1 MKKRALSWLLAV
13 VMLVSLAPQT
23 IPWAKAADPAS
34 TPASQAKNA
43 FGLTMEEKQAIT
55 YGDALKNNP
64 YGTTAWIPLFQD
76 HELVV
81 AGVHDDEFQTTYTG
95 GADGKGSQMSS
106 FRWGHGNYGI
116 GNARRLVNVAF
127 DPYGTGRDEYIA
139 TLAFD
144 DSADRLRLYVTNKD
158 RNVVSAI
165 DLCGDDAAFID
176 KLKFYQTRAM
186 LCIEAG
192 DFDGD
197 GKDTLMVYVPGNNT
211 DTDSVDSIKEYKL
224 ADSKLSYTNRKINL
238 GDVLD
243 GGREALKAMLYH
255 NGNGSNELRAHL
267 SVDMAVGDVDMDGV
281 EELAVT
287 VNVNDLPEKKYNG
300 KEGHEKSYLAV
311 YDYANGWDQSAQW
324 ELGSG
329 SGRARFAGVTIGYV
343 NAAPATGT
351 APSVVAVGYRDKNDN
366 NENCDLN
373 TGSYRVEGYTYSK
386 GGGWQHTNNNVS
398 LNANGFTNTG
408 TKGDDNQNPLAVAA
422 VSADGA
428 MTQEYLFVSGTMY
441 KLGSGSDQVGNTDY
455 PKNRGINGYIIN
467 NTGILDYA
475 VGNFDGNKQGREQ
488 VYYVEYHKQETFDKE
503 FLRIG
508 QLYKTASQTG
518 TGADG
523 EPIYTSAGDFSR
535 WTDGWTYYG
544 KKNCNVAIT
553 AADVNNDAVLAKIE
567 EISYGYNDPKIMAIL
582 EASPHF
588 SELNDGSIGNS
599 ATSLGQSKSES
610 TSTEK
615 HGSFGYDIM
624 AGFEYVAPIIESGGG
639 IEFNTSH
646 TFTFGNLTQ
655 TQQDVEITRSNDS
668 TKNMVVMYATPMTY
682 YKYRVKNPDGLPQA
696 ESTMYLS
703 VAGKPATNMVTVE
716 EYNQAAASYNM
727 DLIGEGV
734 LGTPGKPNTYR
745 GSLPNDSDKHSWS
758 YGGENDWVSYGASD
772 TSTTT
777 TQSITDSTGTGKSF
791 AYEYE
796 GSVEAYAIA
805 GGFKV
810 GSGWHWGAG
819 TSKETM
825 STEAVTKEGAVTGGG
840 NRDYDFNWKF
850 ATWTTH
856 LNGADVPILGYL
868 VQNVKAPPSPAQ
880 DLVLSDQTTTTMKL
894 SWEEGDR
901 PADYYKIWRKTQ
913 EGTGVNYAIVAQV
926 SAASENGSYE
936 YELTGLFPNQQYEYV
951 ITSGSYTTG
960 LESVYSEAVV
970 GRTLSA
976 DLSHPDISI
985 APKNLSGELGD
996 TVKLE
1001 IDVTATA
1008 YDHISLQWQERLMGG
1023 RWKNIEGATKNICK
1037 VEVTNKRIGAKYRC
1051 VVSAYTTATDKV
1063 PFYSE
1068 SVALR
1073 VGTPNAS
1080 IDMTI
1085 ENAKGGSGTPTEPY
1099 IGQSNYDKVTT
1110 NDQKVN
1116 VTTADTVE
1124 YEDNILLVFETQNNQ
1139 LVGITAPKADT
1150 DNIDADTT
1158 KYYALTKEDNTYIV
1172 GKKLTL
1178 SEVTTYK
1185 DGDTAVTLPANYYDP
1200 EQPPIEKLQTIKDQP
1215 EKGIET
1221 IKVDL
1226 RATGDA
1232 PTNYITYGFAYLDGE
1247 IYNTSTGDKITT
1259 DTDKYYQL
1267 YGHSKGTGEDN
1278 EDTFFV
1284 SQTVQVNDSSEA
1296 DPGKNGS
1303 SDTKVLYYIITLAKG
1318 TDGKVSITRKEIT
1331 STTTQTLSG
1340 EGFTD
1345 VTNPTFTAVQTT
1357 TEKTVTNETRTTQEG
1372 TGITLHI
1379 TTKRVDDKSKK
1390 LGNVPYT
1397 VTIVNTTT
1405 GAVSTLSGT
1414 TNTNGAAAQLWRA
1427 PVSGLYAIT
1436 TATASGSSAKS
1447 NTLYYLAGIREEVND
1462 NVQQET
1468 VYTLDAPISM
1478 TYGEIATLALYER
1491 NMAKNGDAFTT
1502 DKTPVS
1508 GVVYTARLVGET
1520 AERDITA
1527 SFKPDTAGSYII
1539 TAYQD
1544 TNKKKKLA
1552 STTISVERASLT
1564 LAPSWDNGK
1573 NGSYNAPT
1581 NISGIGVTDKRGLV
1595 ETDRKL
1601 LSAVKVACGLYKTGT
1616 GEDGSR
1622 NDNLSGRYDVTLWVD
1637 TTDTNA
1643 ATLLKKYNITMESGM
1658 LIRVQATGTVNYKTG
1673 ENGTLEATYG
1683 ASTNQKFNSGQAI
1696 PYGESLSFIAVPS
1709 DSGYKVS
1716 GWMINGQPL
1725 DTTNSRYK
1733 FTELSNGGVKLTI
1746 PAFAASDLASTTNA
1760 LAVEVTF
1767 SSAAHKISYTVKDNT
1782 GGKLKAESGGAEV
1795 TTGQT
1800 VADSA
1805 EVTFTATPDN
1815 GKAVAYWMVDNKTY
1829 NWPGTKN
1836 PYRENT
1842 LTLTG
1847 IMKDYDVSVAFE
1859 DAKSST
1865 VTANVETETGVS
1877 ETSLTLSAKRGGT
1890 TVDLTKENNAPIGS
1904 VIRFTLSGTGLGNNI
1919 TVKEWKV
1926 DGKIVTGSGGKDS
1939 FDLYVTEGSH
1949 TVTAVV
1955 AVAQHYTVTFANAMD
1970 GAITT
1975 ATVTAKSNGTDVVS
1989 GDRIA
1994 AYLPIE
2000 FTAAMNE
2007 NYYVTRWT
2015 GATQDKTNPN
2025 KATISSLSSN
2035 VTVSVQTAE
2044 KPKVR
2049 ITSSTSTHGSYSV
2062 VGTRSGQDVIFTNE
2076 NVGTEL
2082 NPHVDHESKVTI
2094 TATPKEGY
2102 YVKSI
2107 KIVADNVSTTL
2118 MEETSKETYQS
2129 GRVTEE
2135 ISSVTQDTVI
2145 DIEYAAKPTVTITNN
2160 DNVTITAEQ
2169 GGKPLSGKWVEKYS
2183 GAIKFT
2189 AEPTT
2194 GYEIDIWN
2202 VEGWEKDSTANDNTV
2217 YTQNGPITENVTINV
2232 QTKEIPKCKLTLS
2245 VKELGGT
2252 TNGGTISANITRKA
2266 LPDYNA
2272 EITTET
2278 GNFYRDSNIE
2288 IVPRSEGGYRVQ
2300 SYTWNVNGT
2309 TGSGETIP
2317 ENLLKNV
2324 QGDVQIEVCYVK
2336 LGSGI
2341 SFGPLKEGTG
2351 SENGYISAAT
2361 LTEGEGEKPSV
2372 MHKASGLQLTAGGIN
2387 FTAIPAAGYE
2397 VEGWYKTTG
2406 SEDTRID
2413 SMGDADD
2420 KREFTFTPESGDTTV
2435 YIHPKFRQVEYEI
2448 TTADGVTV
2456 SPSLTNGKARGGTAL
2471 TFTAPSKAGKNVTG
2485 WTINDAAVTTG
2496 MNGNTLTWTVEN
2508 GHLSD
2513 PAVTSY
2519 DVQPTY
2525 ENGEYTVSYSDP
2537 AAGGTLT
2544 ATVANNAS
2552 VAGNTQVTFT
2562 AVPDAHYE
2570 VDKWT
2575 VNNVD
2580 STETGNKLSLNI
2592 TDNTTVA
2599 VSFKLKTYSVTLH
2612 QTEGGTATASPDETT
2627 ATALETVTF
2636 TATPDTGWHFAGWK
2650 VVGSDPGST
2659 AANPLTLSITG
2670 NTTVEPVFTKQM
2682 VGITAALATGS
2693 KGTIAMTTGGAAVPA
2708 DGKVPY
2714 GTTVTVTVTPEN
2726 ASDMVDTWTVN
2737 GDVKSQMTADAD
2749 APLSYDVT
2757 VTGETDVVVKLI
2769 EKPKYTVTISA
2780 TGNGTANIGGVSSVT
2795 VGRGDSIT
2803 ATAAANNGS
2812 NYLKN
2817 WLVNNTETPKN
2828 GNTLTVGP
2836 IRQET
2841 AIVAVF
2847 DELVR
2852 QKVMFKNATDS
2863 TELPN
2868 STSTVAIKA
2877 DGNTITPGATANDA
2891 ALVVGNSKVI
2901 FTATVPHTEMVGEW
2915 TINGVKQDNLSNTLT
2930 IDDLRVDTK
2939 VTVKFVSY
2947 KGYNIPTDT
2956 EKYTIDNLLRI
2967 PNDTKPDTQIRAG
2980 GTVEFE
2986 VKAKDAGKSITKIT
3000 LNDCGNVTTT
3010 PQADGSIKVTV
3021 KNVKAHIKLTNV
3033 TVVSSIPLRI
3043 TTPSNGMITV
3053 KKGSTVLKNGDKVM
3067 EADELTITATPN
3079 SNYTLDQLTV
3089 NGATKQN
3096 DGTYKV
3102 KADATELKVEATF
3115 KASSSGGG
3123 GGGGGGGAVSTYTL
3137 TFDTNGGSAIDKITK
3152 DSGTTIDLAAYKPT
3166 RAGYTFA
3173 GWFSDKALTKAVTSV
3188 KLTANTT
3195 VYAKWT
3201 QNGGTAQNPFVDVKE
3216 GAYYYDAV
3224 LWAVEQKIT
3233 SGTSATT
3240 FSPDASCTRAQ
3251 MVTFLWRAAGSPK
3264 VENGKNPFA
3273 DVKADAYYYDAVL
3286 WAVEKGVTSGTS
3298 ATTFSPDATV
3308 TRGQTVTFL
3317 YRNAGSPEVS
3327 GTMPFTD
3334 VEADAYYAKAV
3345 QWAVQQ
3351 KITTGTSET
3360 TFSPMSDCTR
3370 GQIVTFLYRAK

>member
-1 MKKRALSWLLAV
+1 MKKRALSWLLALC
-13 VMLVSLAPQT
+13 MLVSLAPQT
-23 IPWAKAADPAS
+23 IPWAKAADPTS

-43 FGLTMEEKQAIT
+43 FGLTMEEKEAIT
-55 YGDALKNNP
+55 EEAKLKNNP

-106 FRWGHGNYGI
+106 FRWGHKNYDI

-144 DSADRLRLYVTNKD
+144 DDADRLRLYVTNKD

-243 GGREALKAMLYH
+243 GGKEALKAMLYH

-287 VNVNDLPEKKYNG
+287 VNVNDLPKTEYNG
-300 KEGHEKSYLAV
+300 KKGHEKSYLAV
-311 YDYANGWDQSAQW
+311 YDYADDWNQSAKW
-324 ELGSG
+324 GLGSG

-351 APSVVAVGYRDKNDN
+351 APSVVAVGYRDKNSN

-373 TGSYRVEGYTYSK
+373 TGSYRVEGYTYS
-386 GGGWQHTNNNVS
+386 GGSWRHTNNDVS
-398 LNANGFTNTG
+398 LDANGFTNTG

-441 KLGSGSDQVGNTDY
+441 KLGSGSGQVGNTDY

-488 VYYVEYHKQETFDKE
+488 VYYVEYHKQESFHKE

-508 QLYKTASQTG
+508 QLYKTGLT
-518 TGADG
+518 TTNADG
-523 EPIYTSAGDFSR
+523 EKIHTASDKFSR

-544 KKNCNVAIT
+544 KKNCNVALT
-553 AADVNNDAVLAKIE
+553 AADVNGDAVLAKIE

-745 GSLPNDSDKHSWS
+745 GSLPNDSDEHSWS

-1200 EQPPIEKLQTIKDQP
+1200 EQPPIEKLQTIKDQT

-1226 RATGDA
+1226 RATGEA
-1232 PTNYITYGFAYLDGE
+1232 PADYITPGFAYLDGE
-1247 IYNTSTGDKITT
+1247 IYSTSTGDKITT

-1267 YGHSKGTGEDN
+1267 YGHSMGTGEDN

-1318 TDGKVSITRKEIT
+1318 TDGKVTSITRKEIT
-1331 STTTQTLSG
+1331 STTKQTLSG

-1379 TTKRVDDKSKK
+1379 TTKRVDDKSKE

-1405 GAVSTLSGT
+1405 GAVSTLFGT

-1478 TYGEIATLALYER
+1478 TYGETATLNLYER
-1491 NMAKNGDAFTT
+1491 NMSKNGDDFTT
-1502 DKTPVS
+1502 NKTPVS
-1508 GVVYTARLVGET
+1508 GVAYTARLVGET
-1520 AERDITA
+1520 AERDITV

-1544 TNKKKKLA
+1544 TNKEKKLA

-1564 LAPSWDNGK
+1564 LAPSWDNGN

-1581 NISGIGVTDKRGLV
+1581 NISKIGVTDKKGLV
-1595 ETDRKL
+1595 ETDRTL

-1767 SSAAHKISYTVKDNT
+1767 SSAAHKISYTVKNNT
-1782 GGKLKAESGGAEV
+1782 GGTLKAESGGAEV

-1877 ETSLTLSAKRGGT
+1877 ETSLTLSAKRGET

-1926 DGKIVTGSGGKDS
+1926 DGEIVTGSGGKDS
-1939 FDLYVTEGSH
+1939 FDLYVTKDSH

-1970 GAITT
+1970 GETTT

-1989 GDRIA
+1989 GGRIA

-2000 FTAAMNE
+2000 FTAVVNE
-2007 NYYVTRWT
+2007 NYYVTGWT
-2015 GATQDKTNPN
+2015 GATQDTTNPN

-2035 VTVSVQTAE
+2035 ATVSVQTAK
-2044 KPKVR
+2044 KPVVKFTGDENKN
-2049 ITSSTSTHGSYSV
+2049 ITVTAKQGDKKLTSGDWVEMSSG
-2062 VGTRSGQDVIFTNE
+2062 DIIF
-2076 NVGTEL
+2076 
-2082 NPHVDHESKVTI
+2082 
-2094 TATPKEGY
+2094 TATPK
-2102 YVKSI
+2102 K
-2107 KIVADNVSTTL
+2107 
-2118 MEETSKETYQS
+2118 
-2129 GRVTEE
+2129 
-2135 ISSVTQDTVI
+2135 
-2145 DIEYAAKPTVTITNN
+2145 
-2160 DNVTITAEQ
+2160 
-2169 GGKPLSGKWVEKYS
+2169 
-2183 GAIKFT
+2183 
-2189 AEPTT
+2189 
-2194 GYEIDIWN
+2194 
-2202 VEGWEKDSTANDNTV
+2202 GWETAGWDGLTYSPDDNAANDNTT
-2217 YTQNGPITENVTINV
+2217 YTQSGPITGNVNIQVTA
-2232 QTKEIPKCKLTLS
+2232 KEIPEYNLNLS
-2245 VKELGGT
+2245 VQYLGDGTYGGT
-2252 TNGGTISANITRKA
+2252 VSANITRKQLEEYKDSITA
-2266 LPDYNA
+2266 TTSA
-2272 EITTET
+2272 EE
-2278 GNFYRDSNIE
+2278 NFYRDSD
-2288 IVPRSEGGYRVQ
+2288 IVITATPAEGYCVQ
-2300 SYTWNVNGT
+2300 DWTIDGVTKPTRAKTWTLPNCQ
-2309 TGSGETIP
+2309 
-2317 ENLLKNV
+2317 ENA
-2324 QGDVQIEVCYVK
+2324 EVKVRFVK
-2336 LGSGI
+2336 EVSGI
-2341 SFGPLKEGTG
+2341 TFGPVGE
-2351 SENGYISAAT
+2351 SREEGYISAAVSNDESI
-2361 LTEGEGEKPSV
+2361 LSSA
-2372 MHKASGLQLTAGGIN
+2372 ASGVNIAAGQPIS
-2387 FTAIPAAGYE
+2387 FTATAQPGYE
-2397 VEGWYKTTG
+2397 VEGWYVNDVRDNDAGKQRTYTYPNTT
-2406 SEDTRID
+2406 SESSI
-2413 SMGDADD
+2413 
-2420 KREFTFTPESGDTTV
+2420 
-2435 YIHPKFRQVEYEI
+2435 YIEPKFQQVEYNI
-2448 TTADGVTV
+2448 TTGDNVTV
-2456 SPSLTNGKARGGTAL
+2456 NDQTSTTARGGTSL
-2471 TFTAPSKAGKNVTG
+2471 TFKATPPTGQQLTG
-2485 WTINDAAVTTG
+2485 WRVNGKAVPG
-2496 MNGNTLTWTVEN
+2496 SGNTLTWMVQNGYTTKPNVTAYHVEAQFSAGEYSVTYN
-2508 GHLSD
+2508 G
-2513 PAVTSY
+2513 
-2519 DVQPTY
+2519 QPT
-2525 ENGEYTVSYSDP
+2525 
-2537 AAGGTLT
+2537 GGTLT
-2544 ATVANNAS
+2544 AS
-2552 VAGNTQVTFT
+2552 VGSGKQVSGGTNVTFWAT
-2562 AVPDAHYE
+2562 PNEGYE
-2570 VDKWT
+2570 IDKWT
-2575 VNNVD
+2575 VNGQSVSAAGTYTLNVTED
-2580 STETGNKLSLNI
+2580 S
-2592 TDNTTVA
+2592 TVA
-2599 VSFKLKTYSVTLH
+2599 VSFKKMMKVTASVNNGQPGKITITAGGKTVTDGWVSSGTDVTFKVTPDHADDMVQVWKVGETPVAEMSDTADAPL
-2612 QTEGGTATASPDETT
+2612 TWTVKNVTADTNVTATLVERPTYTIIVTYEGNGAVAAEPTSVKRGGSTT
-2627 ATALETVTF
+2627 ITAI
-2636 TATPDTGWHFAGWK
+2636 PKDTNYYLKKW
-2650 VVGSDPGST
+2650 VVDGSDQT
-2659 AANPLTLSITG
+2659 ASGKTLTLSEIRKD
-2670 NTTVEPVFTKQM
+2670 TTVKAVFDEAISYNVTLDVQ
-2682 VGITAALATGS
+2682 GATA
-2693 KGTIAMTTGGAAVPA
+2693 
-2708 DGKVPY
+2708 
-2714 GTTVTVTVTPEN
+2714 GTTVTAKANGSAINPQKDSPANVVGGSELVFT
-2726 ASDMVDTWTVN
+2726 AS
-2737 GDVKSQMTADAD
+2737 
-2749 APLSYDVT
+2749 P
-2757 VTGETDVVVKLI
+2757 
-2769 EKPKYTVTISA
+2769 A
-2780 TGNGTANIGGVSSVT
+2780 TGS
-2795 VGRGDSIT
+2795 
-2803 ATAAANNGS
+2803 NGS
-2812 NYLKN
+2812 NTQMVAQWTVK
-2817 WLVNNTETPKN
+2817 VNGTERP
-2828 GNTLTVGP
+2828 
-2836 IRQET
+2836 
-2841 AIVAVF
+2841 
-2847 DELVR
+2847 EL
-2852 QKVMFKNATDS
+2852 S
-2863 TELPN
+2863 T
-2868 STSTVAIKA
+2868 I
-2877 DGNTITPGATANDA
+2877 AN
-2891 ALVVGNSKVI
+2891 V
-2901 FTATVPHTEMVGEW
+2901 
-2915 TINGVKQDNLSNTLT
+2915 LT
-2930 IDDLRVDTK
+2930 IPSLEGKTE
-2939 VTVKFVSY
+2939 VSVEFTDY
-2947 KGYNIPTDT
+2947 QGFNIPTASADQ
-2956 EKYTIDNLLRI
+2956 KYEIKNVTRI
-2967 PNDTKPDTQIRAG
+2967 PDDTQPETQIRAG
-2980 GTVEFE
+2980 GTVEFV
-2986 VKAKDAGKSITKIT
+2986 VKPAKEGAIVTDVVLSNPNCGKVTKT
-3000 LNDCGNVTTT
+3000 K
-3010 PQADGSIKVTV
+3010 QQDGSMKIKVE
-3021 KNVKAHIKLTNV
+3021 NVNAHV
-3033 TVVSSIPLRI
+3033 TIQSVAVEDGIPLTI
-3043 TTPSNGMITV
+3043 TPPSNGTIIV
-3053 KKGSTVLKNGDKVM
+3053 KNGDTELKSGANVQKG
-3067 EADELTITATPN
+3067 ATLTITATPN

-3089 NGATKQN
+3089 NGATKQEN
-3096 DGTYKV
+3096 GTYKV
-3102 KADATELKVEATF
+3102 KTDATELTVAATF

-3201 QNGGTAQNPFVDVKE
+3201 QSGTAQNPFVDVKE

-3264 VENGKNPFA
+3264 VENGKNPFT

>member
-13 VMLVSLAPQT
+13 VMVVSLAPQT
-23 IPWAKAADPAS
+23 IPWAKAADPTS

-43 FGLTMEEKQAIT
+43 FGLTMEEKEAIT
-55 YGDALKNNP
+55 EGAKLKNNP

-106 FRWGHGNYGI
+106 FRWGHGKYKI

-144 DSADRLRLYVTNKD
+144 DDADRLSLYVTNKD

-165 DLCGDDAAFID
+165 DLCNDDAAFIN

-197 GKDTLMVYVPGNNT
+197 GKDTLMVYTPGSASK
-211 DTDSVDSIKEYKL
+211 DDRIKEYSFNGSL
-224 ADSKLSYTNRKINL
+224 NYQREINL
-238 GDVLD
+238 GGFMAEGVHRAILEKHQGDNND
-243 GGREALKAMLYH
+243 
-255 NGNGSNELRAHL
+255 ELRAHL

-281 EELAVT
+281 EELAIT
-287 VNVNDLPEKKYNG
+287 VNVNDLPKKEY
-300 KEGHEKSYLAV
+300 KDKKGHEKSYLAV
-311 YDYANGWDQSAQW
+311 YDYADGWKQSEKW

-329 SGRARFAGVTIGYV
+329 KDRARFAGVTIGYV

-441 KLGSGSDQVGNTDY
+441 KLGSGSGQVGNTDY

-508 QLYKTASQTG
+508 QLYKEDVVSEDVVSGETHTAS
-518 TGADG
+518 
-523 EPIYTSAGDFSR
+523 ENFKR

-553 AADVNNDAVLAKIE
+553 VADVNNDAVLAKIE

-588 SELNDGSIGNS
+588 SELNDGDIGNS
-599 ATSLGQSKSES
+599 ETSFGRSKSES
-610 TSTEK
+610 INAETS
-615 HGSFGYDIM
+615 GSFGFDVM
-624 AGFEYVAPIIESGGG
+624 AGFEYVAPVVETGGG

-646 TFTFGNLTQ
+646 TFTFGNLTEK
-655 TQQDVEITRSNDS
+655 TKTVEVQYSNDTNES
-668 TKNMVVMYATPMTY
+668 QVVMYATPMTY
-682 YKYRVKNPDGLPQA
+682 YKYRVKNPDDGSAQA
-696 ESTMYLS
+696 ESTMYLA
-703 VAGKPATNMVTVE
+703 VAGQPATNMVTVE

-734 LGTPGKPNTYR
+734 LGSPGKPNTYR
-745 GSLPNDSDKHSWS
+745 SNLPNAKNTSWQ
-758 YGGENDWVSYGASD
+758 YPGD
-772 TSTTT
+772 TSWGNYSGSATT
-777 TQSITDSTGTGKSF
+777 TQSITKENGEGKSF
-791 AYEYE
+791 SYEYE
-796 GSVEAYAIA
+796 GSVQAYGIV
-805 GGFKV
+805 GGFKAGGGV
-810 GSGWHWGAG
+810 HWGAS
-819 TSKETM
+819 TSTETM
-825 STEAVTKEGAVTGGG
+825 TTKGITKAGTVTGGG
-840 NRDYDFNWKF
+840 NKNYDFNWKF

-868 VQNVKAPPSPAQ
+868 VKKVKAPPSPAQ
-880 DLVLSDQTTTTMKL
+880 DLVLSDQSTTTMKL

-913 EGTGVNYAIVAQV
+913 EGTGVNYTIVAQI

-960 LESVYSEAVV
+960 LESVYSESVI
-970 GRTLSA
+970 GRTLSGE
-976 DLSHPDISI
+976 LTHPEITVTPA
-985 APKNLSGELGD
+985 APSGELGD
-996 TVKLE
+996 TVTLS
-1001 IDVTATA
+1001 VSTVLHSYRQQT
-1008 YDHISLQWQERLMGG
+1008 LQWQERLAGD
-1023 RWKNIEGATKNICK
+1023 RWRNIDGATGKNCTIA
-1037 VEVTNKRIGAKYRC
+1037 VTNDRIGAKYRC
-1051 VVSAYTTATDKV
+1051 VVMAQTTAADRV
-1063 PFYSE
+1063 PFYSDAV
-1068 SVALR
+1068 SLR
-1073 VGTPNAS
+1073 VGTPNT
-1080 IDMTI
+1080 TI
-1085 ENAKGGSGTPTEPY
+1085 RMGISGATGGNGAESTPY
-1099 IGQSNYDKVTT
+1099 IGQSDYDAVTRTVTKVDVT
-1110 NDQKVN
+1110 NP
-1116 VTTADTVE
+1116 VTVQNGGDT
-1124 YEDNILLVFETQNNQ
+1124 LVVYQAAKGRY
-1139 LVGITAPKADT
+1139 VGIKDAGSDTAE
-1150 DNIDADTT
+1150 
-1158 KYYALTKEDNTYIV
+1158 YYALTKDGDTYTV
-1172 GKKLTL
+1172 GAKLTL
-1178 SEVTTYK
+1178 SEETSYK
-1185 DGDTAVTLPANYYDP
+1185 YDDDTAVTLPTERYDP
-1200 EQPPIEKLQTIKDQP
+1200 EKPADSDLLSIIGQP
-1215 EKGIET
+1215 EKGIKT

-1226 RATGDA
+1226 SATGDA
-1232 PTNYITYGFAYLDGE
+1232 PANYITSGFAYLDGE
-1247 IYNTSTGDKITT
+1247 IYNATTGDKITT

-1267 YGHSKGTGEDN
+1267 YGHSMGAS

-1284 SQTVQVNDSSEA
+1284 SQTVKVAAGDTTNDSVSY
-1296 DPGKNGS
+1296 
-1303 SDTKVLYYIITLAKG
+1303 DTVVHYYLITLAKG
-1318 TDGKVSITRKEIT
+1318 ADDKVTGIDRKEIT
-1331 STTTQTLSG
+1331 PTTTQTLAG
-1340 EGFTD
+1340 EGFATVND
-1345 VTNPTFTAVQTT
+1345 PTFTAVQTAT
-1357 TEKTVTNETRTTQEG
+1357 KENVTIEDRVPTSG
-1372 TGITLHI
+1372 TGIQLNI
-1379 TTKRVDDKSKK
+1379 TTIREDTSAK

-1414 TNTNGAAAQLWRA
+1414 TNAKGEASHTWRA

-1436 TATASGSSAKS
+1436 TATASGVAAKS
-1447 NTLYYLAGIREEVND
+1447 DTLYYLAGIREVVD
-1462 NVQQET
+1462 DDPAPTET
-1468 VYTLDAPISM
+1468 VYTLSAPVTM
-1478 TYGEIATLALYER
+1478 TYGETANISLYQQQ
-1491 NMAKNGDAFTT
+1491 MTKDDTVISSS
-1502 DKTPVS
+1502 KTEVTAADGLS
-1508 GVVYTARLVGET
+1508 YTARLVGGT
-1520 AERDITA
+1520 AEKAISA
-1527 SFKPDTAGSYII
+1527 SFKPDTAGSYIL
-1539 TAYQD
+1539 TAYRPD
-1544 TNKKKKLA
+1544 RKDKTKKVKLA
-1552 STTISVERASLT
+1552 STTITVERANLT
-1564 LAPSWDNGK
+1564 LKPVWGTGDSCDPN
-1573 NGSYNAPT
+1573 SAPT
-1581 NISGIGVTDKRGLV
+1581 AIRDITVKATSGLV
-1595 ETDRKL
+1595 STDAAL
-1601 LSAVKVACGLYKTGT
+1601 LGAVKVSCGLYRA
-1616 GEDGSR
+1616 DGSI
-1622 NDNLSGRYDVTLWVD
+1622 NDSLSGRYDVVLSVD
-1637 TTDTNA
+1637 TEHAKA
-1643 ATLLKKYNITMESGM
+1643 ADLLKKYNITMESGM
-1658 LIRVQATGTVNYKTG
+1658 LIRVQSTGPVKYKAG
-1673 ENGTLEATYG
+1673 ENGTLDARYSADYNQQFESG
-1683 ASTNQKFNSGQAI
+1683 ASI
-1696 PYGESLSFIAVPS
+1696 PIGEQLSFVAEPK
-1709 DSGYKVS
+1709 DSGYKV
-1716 GWMINGQPL
+1716 GEWKINGKTLAEFDPTGTRYELKNTQKGKQLVIRQFQQNDL
-1725 DTTNSRYK
+1725 D
-1733 FTELSNGGVKLTI
+1733 
-1746 PAFAASDLASTTNA
+1746 STTKA
-1760 LAVEVTF
+1760 LTVEVSF
-1767 SSAAHKISYTVKDNT
+1767 VSAAHTITYLVD
-1782 GGKLKAESGGAEV
+1782 GGTDGGGTITAESSGQKVAS
-1795 TTGQT
+1795 GQT
-1800 VADSA
+1800 VADGAS
-1805 EVTFTATPDN
+1805 VTFTAAPAD
-1815 GKAVAYWMVDNKTY
+1815 GKAVKHWMVDNKTY
-1829 NWPGTKN
+1829 TWPDTTN

-1842 LTLTG
+1842 LTLTDVKKAH
-1847 IMKDYDVSVAFE
+1847 IVSVAFE
-1859 DAKSST
+1859 DAQSST

-1877 ETSLTLSAKRGGT
+1877 ETSLTLIAKRGET
-1890 TVDLTKENNAPIGS
+1890 TVDLTKKNNAPIGS
-1904 VIRFTLSGTGLGNNI
+1904 VIHFTLTGTGLGHNI

-1939 FDLYVTEGSH
+1939 FDLYVTEDSH

-1955 AVAQHYTVTFANAMD
+1955 AVAQHYTVTFANATD

-2007 NYYVTRWT
+2007 NYYVTGWT
-2015 GATQDKTNPN
+2015 GATQDETNPN

-2035 VTVSVQTAE
+2035 ATVSVQTAE

-2049 ITSSTSTHGSYSV
+2049 VTSLTPTYGSYSV
-2062 VGTRSGQDVIFTNE
+2062 VGTRSGQNVIFTNE

-2082 NPHVDHESKVTI
+2082 NSHVDHESKVTI

-2107 KIVADNVSTTL
+2107 KTVAGNGPTTTL
-2118 MEETSKETYQS
+2118 MEETSQETYQS
-2129 GRVTEE
+2129 GIVTKE

-2145 DIEYAAKPTVTITNN
+2145 LIKYAAKPTVTITNN

-2169 GGKPLSGKWVEKYS
+2169 GGETLSGKWVEKYS

-2194 GYEIDIWN
+2194 GYEIDTWN
-2202 VEGWEKDSTANDNTV
+2202 VQGWEKVDSTANDNTV
-2217 YTQNGPITENVTINV
+2217 YTQNGPITENVTIDV
-2232 QTKEIPKCKLTLS
+2232 KTKKIPTYNLTLS

-2266 LPDYNA
+2266 LSDYNA

-2278 GNFYRDSNIE
+2278 GDFYRDSNIA
-2288 IVPRSEGGYRVQ
+2288 IVPYPEAGYRVQ

-2324 QGDVQIEVCYVK
+2324 QGNVQIEVCYVK
-2336 LGSGI
+2336 LGTGI
-2341 SFGPLKEGTG
+2341 SFGPLNGKTG
-2351 SENGYISAAT
+2351 SENGYISAAK
-2361 LTEGEGEKPSV
+2361 LTENGTDI
-2372 MHKASGLQLTAGGIN
+2372 MDKADGAQITAGGIN
-2387 FTAIPAAGYE
+2387 FEATPAAGYE
-2397 VEGWYKTTG
+2397 VEGWYKMTG
-2406 SEDTRID
+2406 SEDVRID
-2413 SMGDADD
+2413 SFGDTEA
-2420 KREFTFTPESGDTTV
+2420 KSKFTFTPGSGDTTV
-2435 YIHPKFRQVEYEI
+2435 YIHPKFRQVEYDI
-2448 TTADGVTV
+2448 TTADNVTV
-2456 SPSLTNGKARGGTAL
+2456 SPSLTTGKARGGTPL
-2471 TFTAPSKAGKNVTG
+2471 TFTAPRKAGQNVTG
-2485 WTINDAAVTTG
+2485 WTINGAAVKTG

-2513 PAVTSY
+2513 KAVTSY

-2525 ENGEYTVSYSDP
+2525 EKGEYTVSYSDP
-2537 AAGGTLT
+2537 ATGGTLT

-2562 AVPDAHYE
+2562 AAPDAHYE

-2575 VNNVD
+2575 VNNAD
-2580 STETGNKLSLNI
+2580 STETGNKLTLNI

-2599 VSFKLKTYSVTLH
+2599 VSFKLKTYSVTLN
-2612 QTEGGTATASPDETT
+2612 QTEGGTATASSDETT
-2627 ATALETVTF
+2627 ATALTNITF
-2636 TATPDTGWHFAGWK
+2636 TATPETGWHFAGWK
-2650 VVGSDPGST
+2650 ITGSETSDSS
-2659 AANPLTLSITG
+2659 ANPLTLKITG

-2682 VGITAALATGS
+2682 FAITTALADGS
-2693 KGTIAMTTGGAAVPA
+2693 NAGTIAMTTGGAAVPA
-2708 DGKVPY
+2708 DGTVPY

-2737 GDVKSQMTADAD
+2737 GDVKSQMTAAAD

-2757 VTGETDVVVKLI
+2757 VTEDTNVVVKLI
-2769 EKPKYTVTISA
+2769 DKPQYKVTISA
-2780 TGNGTANIGGVSSVT
+2780 TGKGTANIGGVNEVM

-2817 WLVNNTETPKN
+2817 WLVNSTETPKN
-2828 GNTLTVGP
+2828 GNTLAVGP
-2836 IRQET
+2836 VRQDT

-2852 QKVMFKNATDS
+2852 QKVMFKNV
-2863 TELPN
+2863 TEMTN
-2868 STSTVAIKA
+2868 STSTVAITA
-2877 DGNTITPGATANDA
+2877 DGGSIKPGATAEDA
-2891 ALVVGNSKVI
+2891 ALVVGNSKVV
-2901 FTATVPHTEMVGEW
+2901 FTATVPANEMVGEW

-2939 VTVKFVSY
+2939 VTVKFVPY
-2947 KGYNIPTDT
+2947 VGYDIPTSTQDYTIEDIVRTPADT
-2956 EKYTIDNLLRI
+2956 E
-2967 PNDTKPDTQIRAG
+2967 PATQIRAG
-2980 GTVEFE
+2980 GTVEFV
-2986 VKAKDAGKSITKIT
+2986 VKASDAGKSITGIK

-3021 KNVKAHIKLTNV
+3021 KNVKANIKLTNV

-3043 TTPSNGMITV
+3043 TTPSNGTITV
-3053 KKGSTVLKNGDKVM
+3053 KKGGTVLKNGDKVM

-3079 SNYTLDQLTV
+3079 SNYALDTLTV
-3089 NGATKQN
+3089 TGAEKQPNGA
-3096 DGTYKV
+3096 YKV
-3102 KADATELKVEATF
+3102 QTGVTEVTVAATF
-3115 KASSSGGG
+3115 KSTGGG
-3123 GGGGGGGAVSTYTL
+3123 GGGGGGGGVVSTYTL

>member
-13 VMLVSLAPQT
+13 VMVVSLAPQT
-23 IPWAKAADPAS
+23 IPWAKAADPTS

-43 FGLTMEEKQAIT
+43 FGLTMEEKEAIKEE
-55 YGDALKNNP
+55 AKLKNNP

-106 FRWGHGNYGI
+106 FRWGHEKYNI

-144 DSADRLRLYVTNKD
+144 DNKDRLRLYVTNKD

-165 DLCGDDAAFID
+165 DLCDGDAAFIN

-197 GKDTLMVYVPGNNT
+197 GKDTLVVYTPGNK
-211 DTDSVDSIKEYKL
+211 DRDDQIREYVFDGSLTQK
-224 ADSKLSYTNRKINL
+224 TGREINL
-238 GDVLD
+238 GDFMAEGVHRAILAKHQGD
-243 GGREALKAMLYH
+243 
-255 NGNGSNELRAHL
+255 NNDELRAHL

-281 EELAVT
+281 EELAIT
-287 VNVNDLPEKKYNG
+287 VNVNDLPKKNYNDQ
-300 KEGHEKSYLAV
+300 EGLEKSYLAV
-311 YDYANGWDQSAQW
+311 YDYAGGWKQSEKW
-324 ELGSG
+324 DLGSG
-329 SGRARFAGVTIGYV
+329 KDRARFAGVTIGYV

-351 APSVVAVGYRDKNDN
+351 APSVVAVGYKDKNSDN
-366 NENCDLN
+366 KNCDLD
-373 TGSYRVEGYTYSK
+373 TGKYRVYSYTYTKS
-386 GGGWQHTNNNVS
+386 GWQNQNNGTE

-508 QLYKTASQTG
+508 QLYKEDVVSGETHTAS
-518 TGADG
+518 
-523 EPIYTSAGDFSR
+523 EEFKR

-588 SELNDGSIGNS
+588 SELNDGDIGNS
-599 ATSLGQSKSES
+599 ETSFGRSKSES
-610 TSTEK
+610 IQAETS
-615 HGSFGYDIM
+615 GSFGFDVM
-624 AGFEYVAPIIESGGG
+624 AGFEYVAPVIETGGG

-646 TFTFGNLTQ
+646 TFTFGNLTEE
-655 TQQDVEITRSNDS
+655 TKTVEVQYSNDTNES
-668 TKNMVVMYATPMTY
+668 QVVMYATPMTY
-682 YKYRVKNPDGLPQA
+682 YKYRVKNPDDGSAQA
-696 ESTMYLS
+696 ESTMYLA
-703 VAGKPATNMVTVE
+703 VAGQPATNMVTVE

-734 LGTPGKPNTYR
+734 LGSPGKPNTYR
-745 GSLPNDSDKHSWS
+745 SNLPNAK
-758 YGGENDWVSYGASD
+758 D
-772 TSTTT
+772 TSWQYPGDTSWGNYSGSATT
-777 TQSITDSTGTGKSF
+777 TQSITEENGKGKSF
-791 AYEYE
+791 SYEYE
-796 GSVEAYAIA
+796 GSVQAYGIV
-805 GGFKV
+805 GGFKAGGGV
-810 GSGWHWGAG
+810 HWGAS

-825 STEAVTKEGAVTGGG
+825 TTEGITKAGTVTGGG
-840 NRDYDFNWKF
+840 NKNYDFNWKF

-868 VQNVKAPPSPAQ
+868 VKNVKAPPSPAQ

-913 EGTGVNYAIVAQV
+913 EGTGVNYTIVTQV

-960 LESVYSEAVV
+960 LESVYSESVI
-970 GRTLSA
+970 GRTLSGE
-976 DLSHPDISI
+976 LTHPEITVTPA
-985 APKNLSGELGD
+985 APSGELGD
-996 TVKLE
+996 TVTLS
-1001 IDVTATA
+1001 VSTVLHSYRQQT
-1008 YDHISLQWQERLMGG
+1008 LQWQERLAGD
-1023 RWKNIEGATKNICK
+1023 RWRNIDGATGKNCTIA
-1037 VEVTNKRIGAKYRC
+1037 VTNDRIGAKYRC
-1051 VVSAYTTATDKV
+1051 VVMAQTTAADRV
-1063 PFYSE
+1063 PFYSDAV
-1068 SVALR
+1068 SLR
-1073 VGTPNAS
+1073 VGTPNT
-1080 IDMTI
+1080 TI
-1085 ENAKGGSGTPTEPY
+1085 LMGISGATGGNGAESTPY
-1099 IGQSNYDKVTT
+1099 IGQSDYDAVTRTVTKVDVT
-1110 NDQKVN
+1110 NP
-1116 VTTADTVE
+1116 VTVQNGGDTLVV
-1124 YEDNILLVFETQNNQ
+1124 YQAAEDRY
-1139 LVGITAPKADT
+1139 VGIKNAGSDTAE
-1150 DNIDADTT
+1150 
-1158 KYYALTKEDNTYIV
+1158 YYALTKNGDTYTV
-1172 GKKLTL
+1172 GAKLTL
-1178 SEVTTYK
+1178 REETTYK
-1185 DGDTAVTLPANYYDP
+1185 YSEGGVAVTLPTDRYDP
-1200 EQPPIEKLQTIKDQP
+1200 EKPPKEKLKGIEGQS

-1221 IKVDL
+1221 IKVNL
-1226 RATGDA
+1226 NATGDA
-1232 PTNYITYGFAYLDGE
+1232 PANYITSGFAYLDGE
-1247 IYNTSTGDKITT
+1247 IYSTSTGDKVTT

-1267 YGHSKGTGEDN
+1267 YGYSMGTSEDN
-1278 EDTFFV
+1278 KDTYFV
-1284 SQTVQVNDSSEA
+1284 SQTVKVARSDPDSESISYENEVHYYLITLT
-1296 DPGKNGS
+1296 KNTD
-1303 SDTKVLYYIITLAKG
+1303 DTKVM
-1318 TDGKVSITRKEIT
+1318 SITSTEIT
-1331 STTTQTLSG
+1331 PTTTQTLAG
-1340 EGFTD
+1340 KDFATVND
-1345 VTNPTFTAVQTT
+1345 PTFTAVQTT
-1357 TEKTVTNETRTTQEG
+1357 TKENVTIEDRVPTSG
-1372 TGITLHI
+1372 TGIQLNI
-1379 TTKRVDDKSKK
+1379 TTIREDTSAK

-1414 TNTNGAAAQLWRA
+1414 TNAQEEASHTWRA

-1436 TATASGSSAKS
+1436 TATASGVAAKS
-1447 NTLYYLAGIREEVND
+1447 DTLYYLAGIREVVD
-1462 NVQQET
+1462 DDPAPTET
-1468 VYTLDAPISM
+1468 VYTLSAPVTM
-1478 TYGEIATLALYER
+1478 TYGETANISLYQR
-1491 NMAKNGDAFTT
+1491 QMTKDGTVISSS
-1502 DKTPVS
+1502 KTEVTAADGVS
-1508 GVVYTARLVGET
+1508 YTARLAGGT
-1520 AERDITA
+1520 AEQAISA

-1539 TAYQD
+1539 TAYGTDKKD
-1544 TNKKKKLA
+1544 TTKKVKLA
-1552 STTISVERASLT
+1552 STTITVERANLT
-1564 LAPSWDNGK
+1564 LKPVWGTGDSCDPN
-1573 NGSYNAPT
+1573 SAPT
-1581 NISGIGVTDKRGLV
+1581 AIRDITVKATSGLV
-1595 ETDRKL
+1595 STDAAL
-1601 LSAVKVACGLYKTGT
+1601 LAAVKVSCGLYRA
-1616 GEDGSR
+1616 DGNI
-1622 NDNLSGRYDVTLWVD
+1622 NDSLSGRYDVALSVD
-1637 TTDTNA
+1637 TKHAEA
-1643 ATLLKKYNITMESGM
+1643 ADLLKKYNITMESGM
-1658 LIRVQATGTVNYKTG
+1658 LIRVQSTGPVKYKAG
-1673 ENGTLEATYG
+1673 ENGTLDARYSADYNQQFESG
-1683 ASTNQKFNSGQAI
+1683 ASI
-1696 PYGESLSFIAVPS
+1696 PIGEQLSFVAEPK
-1709 DSGYKVS
+1709 DSGYKV
-1716 GWMINGQPL
+1716 GEWKINGKTLAEFDPTGTRYELKNTQKGKQLVIRQFQQTDL
-1725 DTTNSRYK
+1725 D
-1733 FTELSNGGVKLTI
+1733 
-1746 PAFAASDLASTTNA
+1746 STTKA
-1760 LAVEVTF
+1760 LTVEVSF
-1767 SSAAHKISYTVKDNT
+1767 VSAAHTITYLVD
-1782 GGKLKAESGGAEV
+1782 GGTDGGGTITAESSGQKVAS
-1795 TTGQT
+1795 GQT
-1800 VADSA
+1800 VADGAS
-1805 EVTFTATPDN
+1805 VTFTAAPAD
-1815 GKAVAYWMVDNKTY
+1815 GKAVKHWMVDNKTY
-1829 NWPGTKN
+1829 TWPDTTN

-1842 LTLTG
+1842 LTLTDV
-1847 IMKDYDVSVAFE
+1847 KKEYTVSVAFE
-1859 DAKSST
+1859 DAQSST

-1904 VIRFTLSGTGLGNNI
+1904 VIHFTLTGTGLGHNI

-1926 DGKIVTGSGGKDS
+1926 NGKIVTGSGGKDS
-1939 FDLYVTEGSH
+1939 FDLYVTEDSH

-1955 AVAQHYTVTFANAMD
+1955 AVAQHYTVTFADTKTAD
-1970 GAITT
+1970 GATTT
-1975 ATVTAKSNGTDVVS
+1975 ADVTAKSNGKSIATGESV
-1989 GDRIA
+1989 A

-2007 NYYVTRWT
+2007 NYYVTGWT

-2035 VTVSVQTAE
+2035 ATVSVQTAE

-2049 ITSSTSTHGSYSV
+2049 VTSLTPTYGSYSV
-2062 VGTRSGQDVIFTNE
+2062 VGTRSGQNVIFTNE
-2076 NVGTEL
+2076 SVETAL
-2082 NPHVDHESKVTI
+2082 NSHVDHESKVTI

-2107 KIVADNVSTTL
+2107 KTVAGKVSTTL
-2118 MEETSKETYQS
+2118 MEETSQETYQS
-2129 GRVTEE
+2129 GTVTKE
-2135 ISSVTQDTVI
+2135 IPSVTQDTVI
-2145 DIEYAAKPTVTITNN
+2145 DIKYAAKPTVTITNN

-2194 GYEIDIWN
+2194 GYEIDTRN
-2202 VEGWEKDSTANDNTV
+2202 VQGWEKVDSTANDNTV
-2217 YTQNGPITENVTINV
+2217 YTQNGPITENVTIDV
-2232 QTKEIPKCKLTLS
+2232 QTRDIPKYSLTLS

-2252 TNGGTISANITRKA
+2252 TDGGTVSANITRKA
-2266 LPDYNA
+2266 LSDYNA
-2272 EITTET
+2272 EITTAT
-2278 GNFYRDSNIE
+2278 GDFYRDSNIE
-2288 IVPRSEGGYRVQ
+2288 IVPHPEDGYRVQ

-2336 LGSGI
+2336 LGTGI
-2341 SFGPLKEGTG
+2341 SFGPLTGKTG
-2351 SENGYISAAT
+2351 SENGYISAAK
-2361 LTEGEGEKPSV
+2361 LTEGDKHSV
-2372 MHKASGLQLTAGGIN
+2372 MDQAGGLQLRAGGID
-2387 FTAIPAAGYE
+2387 FEAVPAAGYE
-2397 VEGWYKTTG
+2397 VEGWYKTN
-2406 SEDTRID
+2406 SSNVEVRID
-2413 SMGDADD
+2413 SFGDTEA

-2456 SPSLTNGKARGGTAL
+2456 SPSLTNGKARGGTPL
-2471 TFTAPSKAGKNVTG
+2471 TFTAPSKAGQNVTG

-2508 GHLSD
+2508 GHLSNK
-2513 PAVTSY
+2513 AVTSY

-2525 ENGEYTVSYSDP
+2525 EKGTYTVHYDQP
-2537 AAGGTLT
+2537 QNGRLT
-2544 ATVANNAS
+2544 ATAENNIQ
-2552 VAGNTQVTFT
+2552 VAGNMQVTFT

-2575 VNNVD
+2575 VNGAD
-2580 STETGNKLSLNI
+2580 STETGNELSLNI

-2599 VSFKLKTYSVTLH
+2599 VSFKLKTYSVTLN
-2612 QTEGGTATASPDETT
+2612 QTEGGTATASPGETT

-2650 VVGSDPGST
+2650 VVGSDPGSDVS
-2659 AANPLTLSITG
+2659 NPTLALAITG

-2693 KGTIAMTTGGAAVPA
+2693 NAGTIAMTTGGAAVPA

-2726 ASDMVDTWTVN
+2726 ASDMVESWIVN
-2737 GDVKSQMTADAD
+2737 NVVRSQMTADAD

-2757 VTGETDVVVKLI
+2757 VTEDTNVVVGLI
-2769 EKPKYTVTISA
+2769 DKPQYKVTISA
-2780 TGNGTANIGGVSSVT
+2780 TGNGTANIGGEREVM

-2817 WLVNNTETPKN
+2817 WLVNHTETPKN
-2828 GNTLTVGP
+2828 GDTLTVGP

-2852 QKVMFKNATDS
+2852 QKVMFENVTKMA
-2863 TELPN
+2863 N
-2868 STSTVAIKA
+2868 STSTVAITA
-2877 DGNTITPGATANDA
+2877 DGNTITPGATAYDA

-2901 FTATVPHTEMVGEW
+2901 FTATVPDDEMVGEW
-2915 TINGVKQDNLSNTLT
+2915 TINDVKQDNLSNTLT

-2939 VTVKFVSY
+2939 VTVKFVPY
-2947 KGYNIPTDT
+2947 VGYDIPTSRT
-2956 EKYTIDNLLRI
+2956 GYEVTNVIRMPK
-2967 PNDTKPDTQIRAG
+2967 DTKPETQIRAG
-2980 GTVEFE
+2980 GTVEFA
-2986 VKAKDAGKSITKIT
+2986 VKASDTGKSISEIA
-3000 LNDCGNVTTT
+3000 LNDDCGDVTTT

-3021 KNVKAHIKLTNV
+3021 KNVKADISLTKV

-3043 TTPSNGMITV
+3043 TPPSNGTITV
-3053 KKGSTVLKNGDKVM
+3053 KKGGTALNNGDKVM
-3067 EADELTITATPN
+3067 EADELTITATPK
-3079 SNYTLDQLTV
+3079 SNYALDTLTV
-3089 NGATKQN
+3089 TGAEQQPNGV
-3096 DGTYKV
+3096 YKV
-3102 KADATELKVEATF
+3102 KTGVTEVTVAATF
-3115 KASSSGGG
+3115 KSTGGGG

-3166 RAGYTFA
+3166 RAGYTFT

-3264 VENGKNPFA
+3264 VENGKNPFT

>member
-13 VMLVSLAPQT
+13 VMVVSLAPQT
-23 IPWAKAADPAS
+23 IPWAKAADPTS
-34 TPASQAKNA
+34 TSASQAKNA
-43 FGLTMEEKQAIT
+43 FGLTMEEKEAIT
-55 YGDALKNNP
+55 EEAKLKNNP

-81 AGVHDDEFQTTYTG
+81 AGVHDDEFQTTYAG
-95 GADGKGSQMSS
+95 GAGGKGSQMSS
-106 FRWGHGNYGI
+106 FRWGHGNYDI

-144 DSADRLRLYVTNKD
+144 DDADRLRLYVTNKD

-165 DLCGDDAAFID
+165 DLCYGDAAFIN

-197 GKDTLMVYVPGNNT
+197 GKDTLMVYTPGSASQ
-211 DTDSVDSIKEYKL
+211 DDRIKEYSFNGSL
-224 ADSKLSYTNRKINL
+224 NYQREINL
-238 GDVLD
+238 GDFMAEGVHRAIL
-243 GGREALKAMLYH
+243 EKH
-255 NGNGSNELRAHL
+255 EGNNNDELRAHL

-281 EELAVT
+281 EELAIT
-287 VNVNDLPEKKYNG
+287 VNVNDLPKKNYNG
-300 KEGHEKSYLAV
+300 QEGLEKSYLAV
-311 YDYANGWDQSAQW
+311 YDYADDWKRSEKWD
-324 ELGSG
+324 LGSG
-329 SGRARFAGVTIGYV
+329 KDRARFAGVTIGYV

-351 APSVVAVGYRDKNDN
+351 APSVVAVGYKDKNSDN
-366 NENCDLN
+366 KNCDLD
-373 TGSYRVEGYTYSK
+373 TGKYRVYSYTYTKS
-386 GGGWQHTNNNVS
+386 GWQNQNNGTE

-441 KLGSGSDQVGNTDY
+441 KLGSGSGQVGDTGYD
-455 PKNRGINGYIIN
+455 KNRGINGYIIN

-508 QLYKTASQTG
+508 QLYKEDVVSGETHTAS
-518 TGADG
+518 
-523 EPIYTSAGDFSR
+523 EKFKR

-567 EISYGYNDPKIMAIL
+567 EISYGYNAPKIMAIL

-588 SELNDGSIGNS
+588 SELNDGDIGNS
-599 ATSLGQSKSES
+599 ETSFGRSKSES
-610 TSTEK
+610 MHAETS
-615 HGSFGYDIM
+615 GSFGFDVM
-624 AGFEYVAPIIESGGG
+624 AGFEYVAPVIETGGG

-646 TFTFGNLTQ
+646 TFTFGNLTEE
-655 TQQDVEITRSNDS
+655 TKTVEVQYSNDTNES
-668 TKNMVVMYATPMTY
+668 QVVMYATPMTY
-682 YKYRVKNPDGLPQA
+682 YKYRVKNPDDAAQA
-696 ESTMYLS
+696 ESTMYLA
-703 VAGKPATNMVTVE
+703 VAGQPATNMVTVE

-734 LGTPGKPNTYR
+734 LGSPGKPNTYR
-745 GSLPNDSDKHSWS
+745 SNLPNAADTQSSWQ
-758 YGGENDWVSYGASD
+758 YPGD
-772 TSTTT
+772 TSWGNYSGSATT
-777 TQSITDSTGTGKSF
+777 TQSITKENGEGKSF
-791 AYEYE
+791 SYDYE
-796 GSVEAYAIA
+796 GSVQAYGIV
-805 GGFKV
+805 GGFKAGGGV
-810 GSGWHWGAG
+810 HWGAS
-819 TSKETM
+819 TSKEKMT
-825 STEAVTKEGAVTGGG
+825 TKGITKAGTVTGGG
-840 NRDYDFNWKF
+840 NKNYDFNWKF

-868 VQNVKAPPSPAQ
+868 VKNVKAPPSPAQ

-913 EGTGVNYAIVAQV
+913 EGTGVNYTIVTQV

-960 LESVYSEAVV
+960 LESVYSESVI
-970 GRTLSA
+970 GRTLSGE
-976 DLSHPDISI
+976 LTHPEITVTPA
-985 APKNLSGELGD
+985 APSGELGD
-996 TVKLE
+996 TVTLS
-1001 IDVTATA
+1001 VSTVLHSYRQQT
-1008 YDHISLQWQERLMGG
+1008 LQWQERLAGD
-1023 RWKNIEGATKNICK
+1023 RWRNIDGATGKNCTIA
-1037 VEVTNKRIGAKYRC
+1037 VTNDRIGAKYRC
-1051 VVSAYTTATDKV
+1051 VVMAQTTAADRV
-1063 PFYSE
+1063 PFYSDAV
-1068 SVALR
+1068 SLR
-1073 VGTPNAS
+1073 VGTPNT
-1080 IDMTI
+1080 TI
-1085 ENAKGGSGTPTEPY
+1085 RMGISGATGGNGAESTPY
-1099 IGQSNYDKVTT
+1099 IGQSDYDAVTRTVTT
-1110 NDQKVN
+1110 VD
-1116 VTTADTVE
+1116 VTNPVTVQNGGDT
-1124 YEDNILLVFETQNNQ
+1124 LVVYQAAEGRY
-1139 LVGITAPKADT
+1139 VGIKNAGS
-1150 DNIDADTT
+1150 DNAE
-1158 KYYALTKEDNTYIV
+1158 YYALTKNGDTYTV
-1172 GKKLTL
+1172 GAKLML
-1178 SEVTTYK
+1178 SEATTYK
-1185 DGDTAVTLPANYYDP
+1185 YLKGGTAVTLPTDHYDP
-1200 EQPPIEKLQTIKDQP
+1200 EKPPEEKLKDIQGQF

-1226 RATGDA
+1226 EATGDA
-1232 PTNYITYGFAYLDGE
+1232 PTNYITHGFAYLDGE
-1247 IYNTSTGDKITT
+1247 IYNTSTGDKVTT

-1267 YGHSKGTGEDN
+1267 YGHSRGTSEDN
-1278 EDTFFV
+1278 KDTFFV
-1284 SQTVQVNDSSEA
+1284 SQTVKVAQSDPDSESISYE
-1296 DPGKNGS
+1296 N
-1303 SDTKVLYYIITLAKG
+1303 VVHYYLITLAKG
-1318 TDGKVSITRKEIT
+1318 ADDKVMDITSKEIT
-1331 STTTQTLSG
+1331 PTTTQTLAG
-1340 EGFTD
+1340 EGFDALTD
-1345 VTNPTFTAVQTT
+1345 PTLTAVQTT
-1357 TEKTVTNETRTTQEG
+1357 TKENVTIEDRVPTSG
-1372 TGITLHI
+1372 TGIKLNI
-1379 TTKRVDDKSKK
+1379 STTREDTGAK

-1414 TNTNGAAAQLWRA
+1414 TKADGAASHTWRA

-1436 TATASGSSAKS
+1436 TATASGVAAKS
-1447 NTLYYLAGIREEVND
+1447 DTLYYLAGIREVVD
-1462 NVQQET
+1462 DDPAPTET
-1468 VYTLDAPISM
+1468 VYTLSAPVTM
-1478 TYGEIATLALYER
+1478 TYGETANISLYQQQ
-1491 NMAKNGDAFTT
+1491 MTKNGTVISSS
-1502 DKTPVS
+1502 KTEVTAADGVS
-1508 GVVYTARLVGET
+1508 YTARLAGGT
-1520 AERDITA
+1520 AEQAISA

-1539 TAYQD
+1539 TAYGPDQKD
-1544 TNKKKKLA
+1544 KTKKVKLA
-1552 STTISVERASLT
+1552 STTITVERANLT
-1564 LAPSWDNGK
+1564 LKPVWGTGDSCDPN
-1573 NGSYNAPT
+1573 SAPT
-1581 NISGIGVTDKRGLV
+1581 AIRYITVKATSGLV
-1595 ETDRKL
+1595 STDAAL
-1601 LSAVKVACGLYKTGT
+1601 LDAVKVSCGLYRA
-1616 GEDGSR
+1616 DGNI
-1622 NDNLSGRYDVTLWVD
+1622 NDSLSGRYDVALSVD
-1637 TTDTNA
+1637 TKHAKA
-1643 ATLLKKYNITMESGM
+1643 ADLLKKYNITMESGM
-1658 LIRVQATGTVNYKTG
+1658 LIRVQSTGPVKYKAG
-1673 ENGTLEATYG
+1673 ENGTLDARYSADYNQQFESG
-1683 ASTNQKFNSGQAI
+1683 ASI
-1696 PYGESLSFIAVPS
+1696 PIGEQLSFVAEPK
-1709 DSGYKVS
+1709 DSGYKV
-1716 GWMINGQPL
+1716 GEWKINGKTLAEFDPTGTRYELKDTQKGKQLVIRQFQQNDL
-1725 DTTNSRYK
+1725 D
-1733 FTELSNGGVKLTI
+1733 
-1746 PAFAASDLASTTNA
+1746 STTKA
-1760 LAVEVTF
+1760 LTVEVSF
-1767 SSAAHKISYTVKDNT
+1767 VSAAHTITYLVE
-1782 GGKLKAESGGAEV
+1782 GGTDGGGTITAESSGQKVAS
-1795 TTGQT
+1795 GQT
-1800 VADSA
+1800 VADGAS
-1805 EVTFTATPDN
+1805 VTFTAAPAA
-1815 GKAVAYWMVDNKTY
+1815 GKAVKHWMVDNITY
-1829 NWPGTKN
+1829 TWPDTTN

-1842 LTLTG
+1842 LTLTDV
-1847 IMKDYDVSVAFE
+1847 KNAHTVSVAFE
-1859 DAKSST
+1859 DAQSST

-1890 TVDLTKENNAPIGS
+1890 TVDLTKKNNAPIGS
-1904 VIRFTLSGTGLGNNI
+1904 VIHFTLSGTGLGNNI

-1926 DGKIVTGSGGKDS
+1926 NGKIVTGSGGKDS
-1939 FDLYVTEGSH
+1939 FDLYVTKNKH

-1955 AVAQHYTVTFANAMD
+1955 AVAQHYTVTFANATD

-1975 ATVTAKSNGTDVVS
+1975 ADVTAMSNGKTIVS
-1989 GDRIA
+1989 GDSVA

-2007 NYYVTRWT
+2007 NYYVTVWT
-2015 GATQDKTNPN
+2015 GATQDETNPN

-2035 VTVSVQTAE
+2035 ATVSVQTAE
-2044 KPKVR
+2044 KPKVS
-2049 ITSSTSTHGSYSV
+2049 ITSLTSTHGSYSV

-2082 NPHVDHESKVTI
+2082 NSHVDHESKVTI
-2094 TATPKEGY
+2094 TATPKTGY

-2107 KIVADNVSTTL
+2107 TTVAGNTSTTL

-2194 GYEIDIWN
+2194 GYEIDTRN
-2202 VEGWEKDSTANDNTV
+2202 VQGWEKVDSTANDNTV

-2266 LPDYNA
+2266 LSVYDGT
-2272 EITTET
+2272 ISDT
-2278 GNFYRDSNIE
+2278 GDFYRDSNIE
-2288 IVPRSEGGYRVQ
+2288 IVPHLEDGYRVQ

-2336 LGSGI
+2336 LGTGI
-2341 SFGPLKEGTG
+2341 SFGPLNGKTG
-2351 SENGYISAAT
+2351 SENGYISAAK
-2361 LTEGEGEKPSV
+2361 LTENGTDI
-2372 MHKASGLQLTAGGIN
+2372 MDKADGAQITAGGIN
-2387 FTAIPAAGYE
+2387 FEATPAAGYE
-2397 VEGWYKTTG
+2397 VEGWYKMTG
-2406 SEDTRID
+2406 SEDVRID
-2413 SMGDADD
+2413 SFGDTEA
-2420 KREFTFTPESGDTTV
+2420 KSKFTFTPGSGDTTV
-2435 YIHPKFRQVEYEI
+2435 YIHPKFRQVEYDI
-2448 TTADGVTV
+2448 TTADDVTV
-2456 SPSLTNGKARGGTAL
+2456 SPSLTNGKARGGTEL
-2471 TFTAPSKAGKNVTG
+2471 TFTAPSKAGQNVTG
-2485 WTINDAAVTTG
+2485 WTINGKLHAG
-2496 MNGNTLTWTVEN
+2496 GNTLTWTVEN

-2513 PAVTSY
+2513 KAVTSY

-2525 ENGEYTVSYSDP
+2525 EKGMYTVHYDQP
-2537 AAGGTLT
+2537 QNGTLT
-2544 ATVANNAS
+2544 ATATAGDL

-2575 VNNVD
+2575 VNGAD
-2580 STETGNKLSLNI
+2580 STETGNELSLNI

-2599 VSFKLKTYSVTLH
+2599 VSFKLKTYSVTLN
-2612 QTEGGTATASPDETT
+2612 QASEGGKATASSDE
-2627 ATALETVTF
+2627 AAVTALTQVEFNAV
-2636 TATPDTGWHFAGWK
+2636 PDTGWHFAGWK

-2693 KGTIAMTTGGAAVPA
+2693 KAGTIAMTTGGAAVPA

-2714 GTTVTVTVTPEN
+2714 GTTVTVTVTPAN
-2726 ASDMVDTWTVN
+2726 ASDMVESWIVN
-2737 GDVKSQMTADAD
+2737 NVVRSQMTADED

-2757 VTGETDVVVKLI
+2757 VTENTKVVVGLI
-2769 EKPKYTVTISA
+2769 NKPQYKVTISA
-2780 TGNGTANIGGVSSVT
+2780 TGNGTANIGGVNEVM

-2828 GNTLTVGP
+2828 GDTLTVGP

-2852 QKVMFKNATDS
+2852 QKVMFKNVTKMAG
-2863 TELPN
+2863 
-2868 STSTVAIKA
+2868 STSTVAITA
-2877 DGNTITPGATANDA
+2877 DDNTITPGATANDA
-2891 ALVVGNSKVI
+2891 ALVVGNSKVV
-2901 FTATVPHTEMVGEW
+2901 FTATVPANEMVGEW
-2915 TINGVKQDNLSNTLT
+2915 TINDVKQDNLSNTLT

-2939 VTVKFVSY
+2939 VTVKFVPY
-2947 KGYNIPTDT
+2947 VGYDIPTSRTGYEVTNVTRTPD
-2956 EKYTIDNLLRI
+2956 
-2967 PNDTKPDTQIRAG
+2967 DTKPETQIRAG
-2980 GTVEFE
+2980 GTVEFV
-2986 VKAKDAGKSITKIT
+2986 VKASDAGKSISKIA
-3000 LNDCGNVTTT
+3000 LNKCGDVTTT

-3021 KNVKAHIKLTNV
+3021 KNVQAHIELTNV
-3033 TVVSSIPLRI
+3033 KVVSSIPLRI
-3043 TTPSNGMITV
+3043 TTPTNGTITV
-3053 KKGSTVLKNGDKVM
+3053 KKGGTVLNNGDKVM
-3067 EADELTITATPN
+3067 EADELTITATPK
-3079 SNYTLDQLTV
+3079 SGYTLDTLTV
-3089 NGATKQN
+3089 TNADKKENGA
-3096 DGTYKV
+3096 YKV
-3102 KADATELKVEATF
+3102 KGGVDEVTVAATF
-3115 KASSSGGG
+3115 KSTGGGNTG
-3123 GGGGGGGAVSTYTL
+3123 GGGGGGGAVSTCTL

-3152 DSGTTIDLAAYKPT
+3152 DSGTTIDLATYKPT

-3201 QNGGTAQNPFVDVKE
+3201 QNGSTAQNPFVDVKE

-3264 VENGKNPFA
+3264 VENGKNPFT
-3273 DVKADAYYYDAVL
+3273 DVQADAYYYDAVL

-3327 GTMPFTD
+3327 GTMPFAD

>member
-13 VMLVSLAPQT
+13 VMVVSLAPQT
-23 IPWAKAADPAS
+23 IPWAKAANPTS
-34 TPASQAKNA
+34 TSASQAKNA
-43 FGLTMEEKQAIT
+43 FGLTMEEKEAIT

-106 FRWGHGNYGI
+106 FRWGHENYKI

-127 DPYGTGRDEYIA
+127 DPYGSGRDEYIA

-144 DSADRLRLYVTNKD
+144 DDEDRLRLYVTNKD

-165 DLCGDDAAFID
+165 DLCGDDAAFIN

-197 GKDTLMVYVPGNNT
+197 GKDTLMVYTPGSASK
-211 DTDSVDSIKEYKL
+211 DDRIKEYSFNGSL
-224 ADSKLSYTNRKINL
+224 NYQREINL
-238 GDVLD
+238 GGFMAEGVHHAIL
-243 GGREALKAMLYH
+243 EKH
-255 NGNGSNELRAHL
+255 QGNNNDELRAHL

-281 EELAVT
+281 EELAIT
-287 VNVNDLPEKKYNG
+287 VNVNDLPKKEYND
-300 KEGHEKSYLAV
+300 KKGHEKSYLAV
-311 YDYANGWDQSAQW
+311 YDYANGWNQSEKW
-324 ELGSG
+324 ELGSKKD
-329 SGRARFAGVTIGYV
+329 RARFAGVTIGYV

-398 LNANGFTNTG
+398 LNANDFTNTG

-441 KLGSGSDQVGNTDY
+441 KLGSGSGQVGNTDY

-508 QLYKTASQTG
+508 QLYKEDVVSGETHTAS
-518 TGADG
+518 
-523 EPIYTSAGDFSR
+523 EKFKR

-553 AADVNNDAVLAKIE
+553 VADVNNDAVLAKIE

-588 SELNDGSIGNS
+588 SELNDGDIGNS
-599 ATSLGQSKSES
+599 ETSFGRSKSES
-610 TSTEK
+610 INAETS
-615 HGSFGYDIM
+615 GSFGFDVM
-624 AGFEYVAPIIESGGG
+624 AGFEYVAPVVETGGG

-646 TFTFGNLTQ
+646 TFTFGNLTEK
-655 TQQDVEITRSNDS
+655 TKTVEVQYSNDTNES
-668 TKNMVVMYATPMTY
+668 QVVMYATPMTY
-682 YKYRVKNPDGLPQA
+682 YKYRVKNPDDGSAQA
-696 ESTMYLS
+696 ESTMYLA
-703 VAGKPATNMVTVE
+703 VAGQPATNMVTVE

-734 LGTPGKPNTYR
+734 LGSPGKPNTYR
-745 GSLPNDSDKHSWS
+745 SNLPNATAQSWE
-758 YGGENDWVSYGASD
+758 YPGD
-772 TSTTT
+772 TSWGNYSGSATT
-777 TQSITDSTGTGKSF
+777 TQNITDENGEGKSF
-791 AYEYE
+791 SYEYE
-796 GSVEAYAIA
+796 GSVQAYGIV
-805 GGFKV
+805 GGFKAGGGV
-810 GSGWHWGAG
+810 HWGAS

-825 STEAVTKEGAVTGGG
+825 TTEGITKAGTVTGGG
-840 NRDYDFNWKF
+840 NKNYDFNWKF

-868 VQNVKAPPSPAQ
+868 VKNVKAPPSPAQ
-880 DLVLSDQTTTTMKL
+880 DLVLSDQSTTTMKL

-913 EGTGVNYAIVAQV
+913 EGTGVNYTIVAQV

-960 LESVYSEAVV
+960 LESVYSESVI
-970 GRTLSA
+970 GRTLSGE
-976 DLSHPDISI
+976 LTHPEITVTPA
-985 APKNLSGELGD
+985 APSGELGD
-996 TVKLE
+996 TVTLS
-1001 IDVTATA
+1001 VSTVLHSYRQQT
-1008 YDHISLQWQERLMGG
+1008 LQWQERLAGD
-1023 RWKNIEGATKNICK
+1023 RWRNIDGATGKNCTIA
-1037 VEVTNKRIGAKYRC
+1037 VTNDRIGAKYRC
-1051 VVSAYTTATDKV
+1051 VVMAQTTAADRV
-1063 PFYSE
+1063 PFYSDAV
-1068 SVALR
+1068 SLR
-1073 VGTPNAS
+1073 VGTPNT
-1080 IDMTI
+1080 TI
-1085 ENAKGGSGTPTEPY
+1085 RMGISGATGGNGAESTPY
-1099 IGQSNYDKVTT
+1099 IGQSDYDAVTRTVTKVDVT
-1110 NDQKVN
+1110 NP
-1116 VTTADTVE
+1116 VTVQNGGDT
-1124 YEDNILLVFETQNNQ
+1124 LVVYQAAEGRY
-1139 LVGITAPKADT
+1139 VGIKNAGSDTAE
-1150 DNIDADTT
+1150 
-1158 KYYALTKEDNTYIV
+1158 YYALTKDGDTYTV
-1172 GKKLTL
+1172 GEKLML
-1178 SEVTTYK
+1178 SEETSYK
-1185 DGDTAVTLPANYYDP
+1185 YDDDTAVTLPTDRYDP
-1200 EQPPIEKLQTIKDQP
+1200 EKPEDSDLQTITGQT

-1226 RATGDA
+1226 SATGDA
-1232 PTNYITYGFAYLDGE
+1232 PTNYITHGFAYLDGE
-1247 IYNTSTGDKITT
+1247 IYNTSTGNKVTT

-1267 YGHSKGTGEDN
+1267 YGRSTGES
-1278 EDTFFV
+1278 EDTYFV

-1318 TDGKVSITRKEIT
+1318 ADDKVTGITCKEIT
-1331 STTTQTLSG
+1331 STTTQTLAG
-1340 EGFTD
+1340 NGFDALTD
-1345 VTNPTFTAVQTT
+1345 PTFTAVQTT
-1357 TEKTVTNETRTTQEG
+1357 TKEDVTIEDRVPTSG
-1372 TGITLHI
+1372 TGIQLNI
-1379 TTKRVDDKSKK
+1379 TTTREDTSAK

-1414 TNTNGAAAQLWRA
+1414 TDAKGEASHTWRA

-1436 TATASGSSAKS
+1436 TATASGVAAKS
-1447 NTLYYLAGIREEVND
+1447 DTLYYLAGIREVVND
-1462 NVQQET
+1462 DPAPTET
-1468 VYTLDAPISM
+1468 VYTLSAPVTM
-1478 TYGEIATLALYER
+1478 TYGETANISLYQQK
-1491 NMAKNGDAFTT
+1491 MTKDGTVISSS
-1502 DKTPVS
+1502 KTEVTAADGVS
-1508 GVVYTARLVGET
+1508 YTARLTGGTTEQ
-1520 AERDITA
+1520 AISA

-1539 TAYQD
+1539 TAYGPDQKD
-1544 TNKKKKLA
+1544 TTKTVKLA
-1552 STTISVERASLT
+1552 STTIAVERANLT
-1564 LAPSWDNGK
+1564 LKPVWGTGDSCDPN
-1573 NGSYNAPT
+1573 SAPT
-1581 NISGIGVTDKRGLV
+1581 VIRDITVKATSGLV
-1595 ETDRKL
+1595 STDDGL
-1601 LSAVKVACGLYKTGT
+1601 LDAVKVSCGLYRA
-1616 GEDGSR
+1616 DGNI
-1622 NDNLSGRYDVTLWVD
+1622 NDSLSGRYDVALSVD
-1637 TTDTNA
+1637 TKHAKA
-1643 ATLLKKYNITMESGM
+1643 ADLLKKYNITMESGM
-1658 LIRVQATGTVNYKTG
+1658 LIRVQSTGPVKYKAG
-1673 ENGTLEATYG
+1673 ENGTLDARYSADYNQQFESG
-1683 ASTNQKFNSGQAI
+1683 ASI
-1696 PYGESLSFIAVPS
+1696 PIGEQLSFVAEPK
-1709 DSGYKVS
+1709 DSGYKV
-1716 GWMINGQPL
+1716 GEWKINGKTLAEFDPTGTRYELKDTQKGKQLVIRQFQQNDL
-1725 DTTNSRYK
+1725 DSITK
-1733 FTELSNGGVKLTI
+1733 ALT
-1746 PAFAASDLASTTNA
+1746 
-1760 LAVEVTF
+1760 VEVSF
-1767 SSAAHKISYTVKDNT
+1767 VSAAHTITYLVD
-1782 GGKLKAESGGAEV
+1782 GGTDGGGTITAESSGQEV
-1795 TTGQT
+1795 KSGQT
-1800 VADSA
+1800 VADGAS
-1805 EVTFTATPDN
+1805 VTFTAAPAA
-1815 GKAVAYWMVDNKTY
+1815 GKAVKHWMVDNKTY
-1829 NWPGTKN
+1829 TWPDTTN

-1842 LTLTG
+1842 LTLTDV
-1847 IMKDYDVSVAFE
+1847 KKAHTVSVAFE
-1859 DAKSST
+1859 DAQSST
-1865 VTANVETETGVS
+1865 VKANVETETGVS

-1939 FDLYVTEGSH
+1939 FDLYVTKNKH

-1955 AVAQHYTVTFANAMD
+1955 AVAQHYTVTFANATD

-1975 ATVTAKSNGTDVVS
+1975 ATVTAKSNGKPIDT
-1989 GDRIA
+1989 GDSVA

-2000 FTAAMNE
+2000 FTAEVNE
-2007 NYYVTRWT
+2007 NYYVTVWT
-2015 GATQDKTNPN
+2015 GATQDETNPN

-2035 VTVSVQTAE
+2035 ANVSVQTAE

-2049 ITSSTSTHGSYSV
+2049 ITSLTSTHGSYSV
-2062 VGTRSGQDVIFTNE
+2062 VGTRSGQSVTFTNE

-2082 NPHVDHESKVTI
+2082 NSHVDHESKVTI

-2107 KIVADNVSTTL
+2107 KIVAGNTSTTL

-2145 DIEYAAKPTVTITNN
+2145 DIEYAAKPTVTITSN

-2169 GGKPLSGKWVEKYS
+2169 GGETLSDNWVEKYS

-2194 GYEIDIWN
+2194 GYEIDTRN
-2202 VEGWEKDSTANDNTV
+2202 VQGWEKVDSTANDNTV

-2278 GNFYRDSNIE
+2278 GEFYRNSNIA
-2288 IVPRSEGGYRVQ
+2288 IVPHPEEGYRVQ

-2309 TGSGETIP
+2309 TGSGESIP

-2324 QGDVQIEVCYVK
+2324 QGNVQIEVCYVK
-2336 LGSGI
+2336 LGTGI
-2341 SFGPLKEGTG
+2341 SFGPLNGKTG
-2351 SENGYISAAT
+2351 SENGYISAAK
-2361 LTEGEGEKPSV
+2361 LTENGTDI
-2372 MHKASGLQLTAGGIN
+2372 MDKADGAQITAGGIN
-2387 FTAIPAAGYE
+2387 FEATPAAGYE
-2397 VEGWYKTTG
+2397 VEGWYKMTG
-2406 SEDTRID
+2406 SEDVRID
-2413 SMGDADD
+2413 SFGDTEA
-2420 KREFTFTPESGDTTV
+2420 KSKFTFTPGSGDTTV
-2435 YIHPKFRQVEYEI
+2435 YIHPKFRQVEYDI
-2448 TTADGVTV
+2448 TTADDVTV
-2456 SPSLTNGKARGGTAL
+2456 SPSLTNGKARGGTEL
-2471 TFTAPSKAGKNVTG
+2471 TFTAPRKAGQNVTG
-2485 WTINDAAVTTG
+2485 WTING
-2496 MNGNTLTWTVEN
+2496 KRYEGGNTLTWTVEN

-2525 ENGEYTVSYSDP
+2525 EKGMYTVHYDQP
-2537 AAGGTLT
+2537 QNGTLT
-2544 ATVANNAS
+2544 ATAENNIQ

-2575 VNNVD
+2575 VNGAD
-2580 STETGNKLSLNI
+2580 STETGSELSLNI

-2612 QTEGGTATASPDETT
+2612 QTEGGTATASPDE
-2627 ATALETVTF
+2627 AAVTALGTVTF

-2650 VVGSDPGST
+2650 VVGSDPGSDVS
-2659 AANPLTLSITG
+2659 NPTLTLSITG

-2682 VGITAALATGS
+2682 VGITAALADGS
-2693 KGTIAMTTGGAAVPA
+2693 NAGTIAMTTGGAAVPA

-2714 GTTVTVTVTPEN
+2714 GTTVRVTVTPKN
-2726 ASDMVDTWTVN
+2726 ADDMVESWKVGN
-2737 GDVKSQMTADAD
+2737 DVKSQMTTDAD
-2749 APLSYDVT
+2749 APFFYDVT
-2757 VTGETDVVVKLI
+2757 VMGTTNVVVKLI
-2769 EKPKYTVTISA
+2769 DRPEYTVTIQA
-2780 TGNGTANIGGVSSVT
+2780 TGNGTANIDGKNTVT
-2795 VGRGDSIT
+2795 VKRGENIT
-2803 ATAAANNGS
+2803 ATAVVNNTS
-2812 NYLKN
+2812 NYLKH
-2817 WLVNNTETPKN
+2817 WLVNGTVTPKN
-2828 GNTLTVGP
+2828 GNTLDIGP
-2836 IRQET
+2836 IRQHTE
-2841 AIVAVF
+2841 IVAVF

-2852 QKVMFKNATDS
+2852 QKVMFENV
-2863 TELPN
+2863 TEMTG
-2868 STSTVAIKA
+2868 STSTVSITA
-2877 DGNTITPGATANDA
+2877 DGKPINPGKDDAHAEQVVGQSKIVFTANIPDNA
-2891 ALVVGNSKVI
+2891 K
-2901 FTATVPHTEMVGEW
+2901 EMIGEW
-2915 TINGVKQDNLSNTLT
+2915 TIDGKKQKNLSKTLT
-2930 IDDLRVDTK
+2930 IDSLEKDTK
-2939 VTVKFVSY
+2939 VTVKFVPY
-2947 KGYNIPTDT
+2947 EGFKIPTDGTSYTVNVVNRTPSDTMPTNEIRKNGTVTFTVTPAEGHYLTALSVGDTNCLAAIQDT
-2956 EKYTIDNLLRI
+2956 ETNKLTVVNNQNGSYTI
-2967 PNDTKPDTQIRAG
+2967 
-2980 GTVEFE
+2980 TV
-2986 VKAKDAGKSITKIT
+2986 A
-3000 LNDCGNVTTT
+3000 NVTKNIVLGAKAI
-3010 PQADGSIKVTV
+3010 QLQTV
-3021 KNVKAHIKLTNV
+3021 KNDLTQVPEELTGKYPDANALKTELRTQV
-3033 TVVSSIPLRI
+3033 NKVNSSISSSNIQYYDIQLQYKD
-3043 TTPSNGMITV
+3043 SNGNWQPATPAHFPANGITV
-3053 KKGSTVLKNGDKVM
+3053 EIPYADLKTGLDSSYTYTVIHMFTTNMNQHGIGNTESITPVKGTNGITFHVNSLSPFAIGWYKN
-3067 EADELTITATPN
+3067 TP
-3079 SNYTLDQLTV
+3079 TP
-3089 NGATKQN
+3089 
-3096 DGTYKV
+3096 
-3102 KADATELKVEATF
+3102 
-3115 KASSSGGG
+3115 GGG

-3188 KLTANTT
+3188 KLTANIT

-3251 MVTFLWRAAGSPK
+3251 MVTFLWR
-3264 VENGKNPFA
+3264 
-3273 DVKADAYYYDAVL
+3273 
-3286 WAVEKGVTSGTS
+3286 
-3298 ATTFSPDATV
+3298 
-3308 TRGQTVTFL
+3308 
-3317 YRNAGSPEVS
+3317 NAGSPEVS